1 MTEGVKPL
9 RFFLGAN
16 TPRGFVSRFDQLE
29 RREDGWNRVIIKGGP
44 GTGKSSLMKKIAA
57 AFLADAV
64 PGEKGRVEE
73 IYCSSDC
80 LSLDGVILHSV
91 KTSIADGTAPHTIEP
106 KYHGAY
112 DTTLNLSEC
121 WNEDLLCQ
129 NREEIISLSKRISS
143 LHAQSTRFLAAY
155 GALNGDNARIAL
167 EATDVHKAAE
177 YARHF
182 ASRELRGVPREQRSD
197 TQPHEDVRFLSAISD
212 RGVVVFEE
220 TARMLADRLFVV
232 EDPWGASARILL
244 GQVRRLALERG
255 LDVISCYCPTDP
267 DIRLEHLFIP
277 ALSVGL
283 MTRNRIHPLD
293 VEPFRV
299 IHARRFTDMEAMR
312 LRKQRL
318 AFNRRG
324 AAEMLREST
333 RCLSEAKALHDTLE
347 SYYIEAMDFTLAEE
361 KMQRVLHRLR
371 RERADV

>member
-44 GTGKSSLMKKIAA
+44 GTGKSSLMKKVAD
-57 AFLADAV
+57 AFLAEEA
-64 PGEKGRVEE
+64 GIVEE
-73 IYCSSDC
+73 IHCSSDC
-80 LSLDGVILHSV
+80 ASLDGVILHGIR
-91 KTSIADGTAPHTIEP
+91 TSIADGTAPHTLEP

-121 WNEDLLCQ
+121 WDEALLRR
-129 NREEIISLSKRISS
+129 NREEIMALSRRISS

-155 GALNGDNARIAL
+155 GALNGDNMRIAL
-167 EATDVHKAAE
+167 EATDVHKAVE
-177 YARHF
+177 YARRF
-182 ASRELRGVPREQRSD
+182 ASRELHGAPRCV
-197 TQPHEDVRFLSAISD
+197 QPHEDVRFLSAISD

-220 TARMLADRLFVV
+220 TARILAERIFVV
-232 EDPWGASARILL
+232 EDPWGASARILI
-244 GQVRRLALERG
+244 GQVRRLALEKG

-267 DIRLEHLFIP
+267 DTRLEHLFIP
-277 ALSVGL
+277 ALSIGL

-293 VEPFRV
+293 ITPYRV

-312 LRKQRL
+312 LKKQRL
-318 AFNRRG
+318 AFNRKG

-347 SYYIEAMDFTLAEE
+347 SYYIEAMDFSLAEE
-361 KMQRVLHRLR
+361 KLRRLLQRLR
-371 RERADV
+371 QEQADV